1 MKQDPR
7 AIGAKIRMRLP
18 SLTPLERK
26 VVDSVTSKTDLSE
39 QTSIK
44 EIAQMNNVSEAMVVK
59 IAKKL
64 NFSGFRDFRSSLIYY
79 NYSEVAGMHAEIE
92 ADDSS
97 EQLLAKVFR
106 TSLQAI
112 EETLTILD
120 VSEFNRA
127 ADILFKARHIDLYA
141 VGGSATV
148 ARDLSHKM
156 LKIGIKTT
164 VYDDAHIMLMSAA
177 VLSDDDAVIAISHS
191 GATRA
196 VNDPIKL
203 AARNGAKVI
212 AITNYAESPIA
223 RSAHVVLTSTSQGSH
238 LLGENAASRIAQ
250 LNILDALF
258 VAIAQK
264 DLKTAEKNLK
274 KTQQAVQDLRE
285 Y

>member
-7 AIGAKIRMRLP
+7 AIGAQIRMRLP

-106 TSLQAI
+106 TSIQAI

-127 ADILFKARHIDLYA
+127 ADILYKARHIDLYA

-148 ARDLSHKM
+148 ARDLSH
-156 LKIGIKTT
+156 
-164 VYDDAHIMLMSAA
+164 V
-177 VLSDDDAVIAISHS
+177 
-191 GATRA
+191 
-196 VNDPIKL
+196 
-203 AARNGAKVI
+203 
-212 AITNYAESPIA
+212 
-223 RSAHVVLTSTSQGSH
+223 
-238 LLGENAASRIAQ
+238 
-250 LNILDALF
+250 
-258 VAIAQK
+258 
-264 DLKTAEKNLK
+264 
-274 KTQQAVQDLRE
+274 
-285 Y
+285 

>member
-7 AIGAKIRMRLP
+7 AIGAQIRMRLP
-18 SLTPLERK
+18 QLTPLERR
-26 VVDSVTSKTDLSE
+26 VVEAIIARTDITE
-39 QTSIK
+39 QTSLK
-44 EIAQMNNVSEAMVVK
+44 EIAQENNVSEAMIVK

-64 NFSGFRDFRSSLIYY
+64 NFSGFRNFRTGLIYY
-79 NYSEVAGMHAEIE
+79 NQSEVASLHAEIE
-92 ADDSS
+92 PDDSS
-97 EQLLAKVFR
+97 D
-106 TSLQAI
+106 QAI
-112 EETLTILD
+112 EETMSILD
-120 VSEFNRA
+120 IAEFDRA
-127 ADILFKARHIDLYA
+127 ADIIFKARHIDLYA

-148 ARDLSHKM
+148 ARDLSHKL
-156 LKIGIKTT
+156 LKIGIKST

-177 VLSDDDAVIAISHS
+177 VLSDDDAVLAISHS

-196 VNDPIKL
+196 VNDPVKL

-223 RSAHVVLTSTSQGSH
+223 RNAHVVLNSTSQGSH

-258 VAIAQK
+258 VAIAKK
-264 DLKTAEKNLK
+264 DLKQAEKNLM
-274 KTQQAVQDLRE
+274 KTQHAVQDLRE

>member
-7 AIGAKIRMRLP
+7 AIGAQIRMRLP

-26 VVDSVTSKTDLSE
+26 VVDAITSKTDLNE

-44 EIAQMNNVSEAMVVK
+44 EIAQANNVSEAMIVK

-64 NFSGFRDFRSSLIYY
+64 SFSGFREFRSSLVFY
-79 NYSEVAGMHAEIE
+79 NYSEVAGLHAEIE

-106 TSLQAI
+106 TSIQAM
-112 EETLTILD
+112 EETMSILD
-120 VSEFNRA
+120 ISEFNRA
-127 ADILFKARHIDLYA
+127 AEILFKARHIDLYA

-148 ARDLSHKM
+148 ARDLSHKL

-203 AARNGAKVI
+203 ASRNGARVI

-223 RSAHVVLTSTSQGSH
+223 RNAQVVLNSTSQGSH

-264 DLKTAEKNLK
+264 DLKTAEKNLM

>member
-7 AIGAKIRMRLP
+7 AIGAQIRMRLP
-18 SLTPLERK
+18 GLTPLERK
-26 VVDSVTSKTDLSE
+26 VVDSITSKTDLTE

-44 EIAQMNNVSEAMVVK
+44 EIAQANNVSEAMVVK

-64 NFSGFRDFRSSLIYY
+64 NFSGFREFRSSLLFY
-79 NYSEVAGMHAEIE
+79 NYSEVAGLHAEIE

-106 TSLQAI
+106 TSIQAM
-112 EETLTILD
+112 EETMSILD
-120 VSEFNRA
+120 ISEFNRA
-127 ADILFKARHIDLYA
+127 AEILFKARHIDLYA

-148 ARDLSHKM
+148 ARDLSHKL

-177 VLSDDDAVIAISHS
+177 VLADDDAVIAISHS

-223 RSAHVVLTSTSQGSH
+223 RNAQVVLTSTSQGSH

-264 DLKTAEKNLK
+264 DLKTAEKNLM

>member
-1 MKQDPR
+1 MNQDPR

-18 SLTPLERK
+18 HLTPLERK
-26 VVDSVTSKTDLSE
+26 VVDSITSKTDFSE
-39 QTSIK
+39 QTSLK
-44 EIAQMNNVSEAMVVK
+44 EIALENNVSEAMVVK
-59 IAKKL
+59 LAKKL

-79 NYSEVAGMHAEIE
+79 NYSEVANLHAEIE
-92 ADDSS
+92 PDDSS
-97 EQLLAKVFR
+97 EKLLEKVFR
-106 TSLQAI
+106 TSIQAI
-112 EETLTILD
+112 EETRSIID
-120 VSEFNRA
+120 ISEFNRA

-148 ARDLSHKM
+148 ARDLSHKL

-177 VLSDDDAVIAISHS
+177 VLSDDDAVVAISHS

-203 AARNGAKVI
+203 AARNGTKVI

-223 RSAHVVLTSTSQGSH
+223 RNAHVVLNSTSQGSH

-264 DLKTAEKNLK
+264 DLKTAEKNLM
-274 KTQQAVQDLRE
+274 KTQQAVQNLRE

>member
-7 AIGAKIRMRLP
+7 AIGAQIRMRLP

-106 TSLQAI
+106 TSIQAI

-127 ADILFKARHIDLYA
+127 ADILFKARYIDLYA

-223 RSAHVVLTSTSQGSH
+223 RSAHVVLNSTSQGSH

>member
-7 AIGAKIRMRLP
+7 AIGAQIRMRLP

-26 VVDSVTSKTDLSE
+26 VVDSVTSKTDLTE

-44 EIAQMNNVSEAMVVK
+44 EIAQINNVSEAMVVK

-106 TSLQAI
+106 TSIQAI
-112 EETLTILD
+112 EETRSILD

-127 ADILFKARHIDLYA
+127 ADIIFKARYIDLYA
-141 VGGSATV
+141 VGGSAAV

-177 VLSDDDAVIAISHS
+177 VLSDDDVVIAISHS

-223 RSAHVVLTSTSQGSH
+223 RSAHVVLNSTSQGSH

>member
-1 MKQDPR
+1 MKYDPR
-7 AIGAKIRMRLP
+7 AIGAQIRMRLP

-106 TSLQAI
+106 TSIQAI

-127 ADILFKARHIDLYA
+127 ADILYKARHIDLYA

-223 RSAHVVLTSTSQGSH
+223 RSAHVVLNSTSQGSH
-238 LLGENAASRIAQ
+238 LLGKTPRH
-250 LNILDALF
+250 ALPS
-258 VAIAQK
+258 
-264 DLKTAEKNLK
+264 
-274 KTQQAVQDLRE
+274 
-285 Y
+285 

>member
-7 AIGAKIRMRLP
+7 AIGAQIRMRLP

-79 NYSEVAGMHAEIE
+79 NYSEVAAMHAEIE

-106 TSLQAI
+106 TSLQAM
-112 EETLTILD
+112 EETLTIID
-120 VSEFNRA
+120 ISEFNRA

-148 ARDLSHKM
+148 ARDLSHKL
-156 LKIGIKTT
+156 LKIGIKST

-177 VLSDDDAVIAISHS
+177 VLSDDDAAIAISHS

-223 RSAHVVLTSTSQGSH
+223 RSAHVVLNSTSQGSH

-258 VAIAQK
+258 VAIAQR
-264 DLKTAEKNLK
+264 DLQKAENNLK
-274 KTQQAVQDLRE
+274 KTQRAVQDLRE